1 MKLTLNKWQGRTAA
15 TAAFALALAVPI
27 GCSSDSSDEAEP
39 AQPVAADE
47 TNADVGPTTVEVTLV
62 DYGFEGLP
70 DEVPAGTK
78 LTVVNASDIEVH
90 ELVAIL
96 LPDGEERSAQ
106 ELLALPEDEQTA
118 LLAGRAPATVLLAEP
133 GGAPMIPAVG
143 DGTLI
148 EPGRYLITCFI
159 PVGADPAEF
168 MAAAAESQGGPPQV
182 DGGPPHVTQGMY
194 AELRVT

>member
-1 MKLTLNKWQGRTAA
+1 MNPRPRPRHRRAGA
-15 TAAFALALAVPI
+15 TALLALAVALPI
-27 GCSSDSSDEAEP
+27 ACSDDGGGD
-39 AQPVAADE
+39 AADTTAVE
-47 TNADVGPTTVEVTLV
+47 QPSGVADPSTIEVTLV

-70 DEVPAGTK
+70 EEVPAGTT
-78 LTVVNASDIEVH
+78 LTVVNASDVEVH

-96 LPDGEERSAQ
+96 LPDGEERSAE
-106 ELLALPEDEQTA
+106 ELLALPEDEQMA
-118 LLAGRAPATVLLAEP
+118 LMGGREPATVLLAGP
-133 GGAPMIPAVG
+133 SGAPMIAAVG
-143 DGTLI
+143 DGTLA

-159 PVGADPAEF
+159 PTGADPAEF